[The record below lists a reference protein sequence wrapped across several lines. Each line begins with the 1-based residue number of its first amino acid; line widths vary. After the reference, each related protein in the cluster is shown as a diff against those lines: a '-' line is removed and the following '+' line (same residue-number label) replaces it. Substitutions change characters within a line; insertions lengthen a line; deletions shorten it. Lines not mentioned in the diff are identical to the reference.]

1 MTNMAGLTRLTTI
14 HQLRQFLLD
23 NHVKVDSP
31 LGPPCWIWTG
41 TPGAWGYGQVHW
53 EGSSKRAHRLSYMV
67 FIRTIPEGL
76 HCLHHC
82 DNRLC
87 INPTHLYLGTN
98 QDNNDDMMRRGRHKS
113 GGSTGNWSLN
123 EQQAGEIKFLA
134 LEGHLTQRDIAE
146 MYGTSQEYVSEIML
160 GKSRPNVKPIEPKS
174 VSTAVII
181 KRRL

>member
-1 MTNMAGLTRLTTI
+1 
-14 HQLRQFLLD
+14 
-23 NHVKVDSP
+23 
-31 LGPPCWIWTG
+31 
-41 TPGAWGYGQVHW
+41 
-53 EGSSKRAHRLSYMV
+53 
-67 FIRTIPEGL
+67 
-76 HCLHHC
+76 
-82 DNRLC
+82 
-87 INPTHLYLGTN
+87 
-98 QDNNDDMMRRGRHKS
+98 MMRRGRHKS